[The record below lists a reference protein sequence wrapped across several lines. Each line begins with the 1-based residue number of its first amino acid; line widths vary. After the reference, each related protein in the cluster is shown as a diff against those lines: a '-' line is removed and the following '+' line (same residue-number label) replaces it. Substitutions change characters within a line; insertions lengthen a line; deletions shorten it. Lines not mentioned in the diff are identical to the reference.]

1 MDEKLTATFTQE
13 GGSHVS
19 YEDKPT
25 TAVIPVMLLAF
36 TVAAAV
42 IGNLVMKRRR
52 EGGRVHPTLWCMLA
66 ALSMHW
72 LFLGVHTLHLCM
84 FAGGSL
90 STLVRSDF
98 GLVGLASVRCT
109 VEGRC

>member
-90 STLVRSDF
+90 LTLV
-98 GLVGLASVRCT
+98 
-109 VEGRC
+109 